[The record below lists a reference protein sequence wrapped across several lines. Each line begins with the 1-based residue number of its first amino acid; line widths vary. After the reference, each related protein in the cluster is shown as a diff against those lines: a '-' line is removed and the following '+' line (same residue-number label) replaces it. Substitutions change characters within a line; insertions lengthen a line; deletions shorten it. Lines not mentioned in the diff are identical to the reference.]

1 MGSLKMSELS
11 IGSIGAPQLESTHRS
26 RSQISTPKTLSLTSL
41 DLKKVPSNLSNKSD
55 NRNHMIN
62 EKPINDHIGLIEKAH
77 KLKKMTAEKLN
88 NIGNKYDEINKQIA
102 IEVKRLK
109 AEAEADDLKIIN
121 FDREKEKIE
130 VQNSEL
136 KKDIRRLE
144 SKLGETE
151 DIENRCSTSQL
162 ENDETNNEI
171 IKAKTT
177 ISELTKSLRLTAE
190 ELRNINDEREKLI
203 AQNSNL
209 KKERFEEEIALKD
222 RNDVIAIALKELED
236 LERQLRLFNNAKSL
250 HLLSL

>member
-11 IGSIGAPQLESTHRS
+11 IGSIGAPRLESTHRS

-41 DLKKVPSNLSNKSD
+41 DLKKSNLSNKSD
-55 NRNHMIN
+55 NTNHMIN
-62 EKPINDHIGLIEKAH
+62 DKPINDHIGLIEKAH

-88 NIGNKYDEINKQIA
+88 NIGNKYEEINKQIA

-130 VQNSEL
+130 VENSEL
-136 KKDIRRLE
+136 KKGIRRLE

-203 AQNSNL
+203 AENSNL

-250 HLLSL
+250 HLLSV